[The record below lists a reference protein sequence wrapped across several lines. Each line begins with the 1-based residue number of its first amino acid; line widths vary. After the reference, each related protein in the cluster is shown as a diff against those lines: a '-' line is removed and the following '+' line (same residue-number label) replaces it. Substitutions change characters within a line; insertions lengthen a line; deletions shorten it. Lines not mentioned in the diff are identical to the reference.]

1 MGLKTY
7 EPTSPGRRFMSGAT
21 FEELTGVAP
30 EKSLLVPLKKK
41 AGRNSRGVIT
51 VRHRGGGSKRK
62 LRLIDFRRDKI
73 AVPGKVASIEYDP
86 NRAARIAL
94 IHYADGEKR
103 YILAPLDI
111 KLGDTVQ
118 AGEDVDI
125 KSPLLR
131 GGGIVFGPK
140 PRSYRQSMPK
150 KMRRLALK
158 SLLSAKVREGN
169 IKLVQ
174 ELDFKEPKT
183 KDMMNVLSSLGIDSS
198 ALILTAQSTPNVVKS
213 AANLPEVKVL
223 PSALINVLDLLSYK
237 ILVATVPAIRNI
249 EQIWGK

>member
-1 MGLKTY
+1 VEVPVYNLNGEVVEQIELNPAIFAIPFNEAVVHQAMVRQLANGRQGTASTKTRG
-7 EPTSPGRRFMSGAT
+7 EVSGST
-21 FEELTGVAP
+21 
-30 EKSLLVPLKKK
+30 
-41 AGRNSRGVIT
+41 
-51 VRHRGGGSKRK
+51 RK
-62 LRLIDFRRDKI
+62 LYPQKHTGRARR
-73 AVPGKVASIEYDP
+73 G
-86 NRAARIAL
+86 
-94 IHYADGEKR
+94 
-103 YILAPLDI
+103 
-111 KLGDTVQ
+111 
-118 AGEDVDI
+118 DI

-131 GGGIVFGPK
+131 GGGVVFGPK

-223 PSALINVLDLLSYK
+223 SSALINVLDLLSYK
-237 ILVATVPAIRNI
+237 MLVVTVPAVRNI